1 MRVSLPVYSEA
12 DYLAQAQ
19 AACAGL
25 PPEQAAD
32 VMAAYEADK
41 AAREH
46 VKAIRQAEYD
56 NDHARL
62 RELRGHVG

>member
-12 DYLAQAQ
+12 DYLAQAE

-25 PPEQAAD
+25 PLNQAQD
-32 VMAAYEADK
+32 IMAAYHAEK
-41 AAREH
+41 AARER

-56 NDHARL
+56 NDLAKL
-62 RELRGHVG
+62 RELRGHAG